1 MPGVQEL
8 AENGP
13 APLPRTAIRKSGSV
27 PYYAQLADLF
37 REAIVTGEW
46 EPGRPLPSE
55 QVIGEFFGLS
65 RTAVR
70 QALAELAAEGLV
82 RKEKGRGSF
91 VRGPRRAEF
100 VVQELRGF
108 FDEMSEQGKTVETDV
123 LLLETT
129 MAPAEEAALLGI
141 PTGSKVVQLDRLR
154 KVDGEPICLARTLL
168 PLPRFAGLAGQ
179 DLSRSSLY
187 EVLGTAFG
195 VDPRTGWRTV
205 EATAA
210 DRPTAAL
217 LGIRAGSPLLLL
229 TSLNVD
235 ATGEPFEH
243 FTAWYR
249 ADRTSFRI
257 EVGPSTHPDPRRG
270 RP

>member
-1 MPGVQEL
+1 MPGGDGI
-8 AENGP
+8 AE
-13 APLPRTAIRKSGSV
+13 LPRRPIRKNGAV
-27 PYYAQLADLF
+27 PYYAQLAQLF
-37 REAIVTGEW
+37 RDAIVSGEW

-91 VRGPRRAEF
+91 VRGPRRTEF

-108 FDEMSEQGKTVETDV
+108 FDEMSDQGKVVSTDV

-129 MAPAEEAALLGI
+129 TAPPDEAALLGI

-154 KVDGEPICLARTLL
+154 RVDGEPICFARTFL

-179 DLSRSSLY
+179 DLSSCSLY
-187 EVLGTAFG
+187 EVLHSVFG
-195 VDPRTGWRTV
+195 VEPSTGWRTV
-205 EATAA
+205 EAAAA
-210 DRPTAAL
+210 DRSTARH
-217 LGIRAGSPLLLL
+217 LGVRQGSPLLLL

-243 FTAWYR
+243 FSAWYR

-257 EVGPSTHPDPRRG
+257 EVGPARG
-270 RP
+270 AS

>member
-1 MPGVQEL
+1 MSGAQAVAPS
-8 AENGP
+8 P
-13 APLPRTAIRKSGSV
+13 APPADPAQLPRASVRRTGAV

-37 REAIVTGEW
+37 REHITSGHW

-55 QVIGEFFGLS
+55 QQIGEFFGLS

-70 QALAELAAEGLV
+70 QALAQLAAEGLV

-91 VRGPRRAEF
+91 VRGPRRTEF

-108 FDEMSEQGKTVETDV
+108 FDEMSEQGKAVETEV

-129 MAPAEEAALLGI
+129 VAPPEEAALLGI

-154 KVDGEPICLARTLL
+154 SVDGEPICLATTLL

-179 DLSRSSLY
+179 DLSASSLY
-187 EVLGTAFG
+187 DVLRDAFG
-195 VDPRTGWRTV
+195 VQPSTGWRTV
-205 EATAA
+205 EATGA
-210 DRPTAAL
+210 DRHAARL
-217 LGIRAGSPLLLL
+217 LGVRPGSPLLLL

-235 ATGEPFEH
+235 ANGEPFEH

-257 EVGPSTHPDPRRG
+257 EVGPAR
-270 RP
+270 

>member
-1 MPGVQEL
+1 MSGVE
-8 AENGP
+8 AGSSVDAP
-13 APLPRTAIRKSGSV
+13 AQLPRTSVRRIGAV
-27 PYYAQLADLF
+27 PYYAQLANLF
-37 REAIVTGEW
+37 REHITTGHW

-55 QVIGEFFGLS
+55 QAIGEFFGLS

-70 QALAELAAEGLV
+70 QALAELSAEGLV

-108 FDEMSEQGKTVETDV
+108 FDEMSEQGKAVETDV

-129 MAPAEEAALLGI
+129 VAPAEEAALLGI

-179 DLSRSSLY
+179 DLTSSSLY
-187 EVLGTAFG
+187 EVLDSAFG
-195 VDPRTGWRTV
+195 VEPRTGWRTV

-210 DRPTAAL
+210 DRRTAGL
-217 LGIRAGSPLLLL
+217 LGVRPGSPLLLL

-243 FTAWYR
+243 FAAWYR

-257 EVGPSTHPDPRRG
+257 EVGPATDRPRGSR
-270 RP
+270 

>member
-1 MPGVQEL
+1 MDVTPT
-8 AENGP
+8 AE
-13 APLPRTAIRKSGSV
+13 LPRTAIRKNGSV
-27 PYYAQLADLF
+27 PYYAQLAQLF
-37 REAIVTGEW
+37 REAITGGEW

-55 QVIGEFFGLS
+55 QVIGAFFGLS

-70 QALAELAAEGLV
+70 QALAELQAEGLV

-108 FDEMSEQGKTVETDV
+108 FDEMSEQGKAVSTEV

-129 MAPAEEAALLGI
+129 VAPAEEAALLGI

-154 KVDGEPICLARTLL
+154 KVDGEPICVARTLL

-179 DLSRSSLY
+179 DLSSSSLY
-187 EVLGTAFG
+187 EVLGRTFG
-195 VDPRTGWRTV
+195 VEPRTGWRTV

-210 DRPTAAL
+210 DKVLAGH
-217 LGIRAGSPLLLL
+217 LGVRAGSPLLLL

-235 ATGEPFEH
+235 VTGEPFEH

-257 EVGPSTHPDPRRG
+257 EVGPARG
-270 RP
+270 TA

>member
-1 MPGVQEL
+1 MSGVDETST
-8 AENGP
+8 AE
-13 APLPRTAIRKSGSV
+13 LPRAAIRKDGAV
-27 PYYAQLADLF
+27 PYYAQLAELF
-37 REAIVTGEW
+37 REAIVSGEW

-70 QALAELAAEGLV
+70 QALAELSAEGLV

-91 VRGPRRAEF
+91 VRGPRRTEF

-108 FDEMSEQGKTVETDV
+108 FDEMSEQGKAVSTDV

-129 MAPAEEAALLGI
+129 TAAAEEAALLGV
-141 PTGSKVVQLDRLR
+141 PTGSKVVRLDRLR

-179 DLSRSSLY
+179 DLSQSSLY
-187 EVLGTAFG
+187 EVLSDAFG
-195 VDPRTGWRTV
+195 VEPRTGWRTV

-210 DRPTAAL
+210 DKTTASL
-217 LGIRAGSPLLLL
+217 LGVRTGSPLLLL

-243 FTAWYR
+243 FTARYR

-257 EVGPSTHPDPRRG
+257 DVGPARG
-270 RP
+270 ASP

>member
-1 MPGVQEL
+1 MPGADGT
-8 AENGP
+8 AE
-13 APLPRTAIRKSGSV
+13 LPRRSIRKDGAV
-27 PYYAQLADLF
+27 PYYAQLAQLF
-37 REAIVTGEW
+37 RDAIVSGEW

-82 RKEKGRGSF
+82 RKEKGRGTF
-91 VRGPRRAEF
+91 VRGPRRTEF

-108 FDEMSEQGKTVETDV
+108 FDEMSDQGKVVSTDV
-123 LLLETT
+123 LVLETT
-129 MAPAEEAALLGI
+129 TAPPDEAALLGI

-154 KVDGEPICLARTLL
+154 RVDGEPICLARTYL

-179 DLSRSSLY
+179 DLSSSSLY
-187 EVLGTAFG
+187 EVLHSAFG
-195 VDPRTGWRTV
+195 VEPSTGWRTV

-210 DRPTAAL
+210 DRPTARH
-217 LGIRAGSPLLLL
+217 LGVRPGSPLLLL
-229 TSLNVD
+229 TSLNID

-257 EVGPSTHPDPRRG
+257 EVGPARG
-270 RP
+270 AS

>member
-1 MPGVQEL
+1 MPGVEMPS
-8 AENGP
+8 A
-13 APLPRTAIRKSGSV
+13 APLPRSSIRKDGAV
-27 PYYAQLADLF
+27 PYYAQLAELF
-37 REAIVTGEW
+37 RDHIVTGHW

-55 QVIGEFFGLS
+55 QLIGEFFGLS

-70 QALAELAAEGLV
+70 QALAELQAEGLV

-108 FDEMSEQGKTVETDV
+108 FDEMSEQGKVVDTDV

-129 MAPAEEAALLGI
+129 VAPAEEAALLGI

-154 KVDGEPICLARTLL
+154 RIDGEPICLARTLL

-187 EVLGTAFG
+187 EVLHDAFG
-195 VDPRTGWRTV
+195 
-205 EATAA
+205 
-210 DRPTAAL
+210 
-217 LGIRAGSPLLLL
+217 
-229 TSLNVD
+229 
-235 ATGEPFEH
+235 
-243 FTAWYR
+243 
-249 ADRTSFRI
+249 
-257 EVGPSTHPDPRRG
+257 
-270 RP
+270 

>member
-1 MPGVQEL
+1 MEVPS
-8 AENGP
+8 A
-13 APLPRTAIRKSGSV
+13 APLPRSSIRKDGAV
-27 PYYAQLADLF
+27 PYYAQLAELF
-37 REAIVTGEW
+37 RDHIVTGHW

-70 QALAELAAEGLV
+70 QALAELQAEGLV

-108 FDEMSEQGKTVETDV
+108 FDEMSEQGKVVDTDV

-129 MAPAEEAALLGI
+129 VAPAEEAALLGI

-154 KVDGEPICLARTLL
+154 RIDGEPICLARTLL

-187 EVLGTAFG
+187 EVLHDAFG

-210 DRPTAAL
+210 DRATAVL
-217 LGIRAGSPLLLL
+217 LGVRPGSPLLML

-235 ATGEPFEH
+235 SDGQPFEH

-257 EVGPSTHPDPRRG
+257 EVGPATSARRG
-270 RP
+270 